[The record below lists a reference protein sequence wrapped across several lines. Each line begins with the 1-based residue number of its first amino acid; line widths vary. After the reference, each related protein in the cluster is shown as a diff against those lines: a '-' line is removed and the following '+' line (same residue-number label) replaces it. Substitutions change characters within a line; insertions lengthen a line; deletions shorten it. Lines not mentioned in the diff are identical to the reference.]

1 MLRIGL
7 VAGALVLVAAIYLL
21 PKTNSKGKSEEKIA
35 SEEKPK
41 AGFSFENF
49 LTSSRSAMGW
59 DAGNKIN
66 AWEQSIEKGVAEPA
80 IFDSVAKVWDDAK
93 VPGIS
98 AWYYEQKALKS
109 NVEKDWIDA
118 SYRYF
123 DAFKSGK
130 DSLEV
135 SYFADK
141 AIKSYS
147 KVLEINPSNLDAK
160 TDLGILFTEGSNE
173 PMKGIKLLREVIEI
187 DPKHENAQLNLG
199 FLSMKSGQYE
209 KAIERFK
216 KVLEINPGRIDMYVY
231 VGEAYV
237 RAGDKTQAIANL
249 KIFKNLSND
258 QQMIKDVD
266 DYIAT
271 LEAK

>member
-173 PMKGIKLLREVIEI
+173 PMKGITLLREVIEI